1 MRLLFQ
7 GDSITDAFRK
17 PDELNPAYQLGNGYV
32 FLLASELACKHPDR
46 PWVFLNRGV
55 SGNRVDDLKARWRED
70 AITLRPDVLT
80 LLVGV
85 NDTLAPMQGGQSSS
99 DDHFEET
106 YQWLLDSLRAEC
118 PETRLILMEPFLLPV
133 GSVQPEWRDHLA
145 PRQAAI
151 RSIARVA
158 SAVFVPLQQIFDSA
172 ARETGG
178 AHWSYDGIH
187 PTHAGFQLIANT
199 WKNQCLTIL

>member
-17 PDELNPAYQLGNGYV
+17 PDELNPAFQLGNGFV
-32 FLLASELACKHPDR
+32 FLLASELACEHPDR
-46 PWVFLNRGV
+46 PWAFLNRGV
-55 SGNRVDDLKARWRED
+55 SGNRVEDLKARWHED
-70 AITLRPDVLT
+70 AIALRPDVLT

-85 NDTLAPMQGGQSSS
+85 NDTLAAMQGGRCSS

-118 PETRLILMEPFLLPV
+118 PEIRFILMEPFLLQV
-133 GSVQPEWRDHLA
+133 GRVQPEWRDHLE

-151 RSIARVA
+151 RRIASVA
-158 SAVFVPLQQIFDSA
+158 SAGFIPLQQIFDCA

-199 WKNQCLTIL
+199 WRNQCLTLF